1 MPGAPSGGG
10 APGHGPD
17 GGPRPAP
24 TPSPDPAPTP
34 PPDPTPPPG
43 PSPVPDPPPVPAR
56 RPLGEV
62 AALISAGTG
71 LLGLLLGF
79 FGLPAVVSSPTAVRV
94 TVTETATV
102 PGPTVTVTAPSAD
115 HPDPG
120 SGPSASPSGSPGAE
134 RQSLTLF
141 DPVDGSAALSA
152 GSGTL
157 KGKAYA
163 DAVTVAFC
171 TTGRFTEYNLGTD
184 WKKFR
189 ATVGLDDGSSDWPM
203 RVQIDADGR
212 HLKNVRAG
220 LGDPQGIDVDV
231 TGVTRLRIGY
241 EVLGDT
247 CDYENQP
254 RLVLGNPAL
263 SR

>member
-1 MPGAPSGGG
+1 M
-10 APGHGPD
+10 
-17 GGPRPAP
+17 PAP
-24 TPSPDPAPTP
+24 APA
-34 PPDPTPPPG
+34 
-43 PSPVPDPPPVPAR
+43 PAR

-189 ATVGLDDGSSDWPM
+189 ATVGLDEDPPT
-203 RVQIDADGR
+203 GR
-212 HLKNVRAG
+212 
-220 LGDPQGIDVDV
+220 
-231 TGVTRLRIGY
+231 
-241 EVLGDT
+241 
-247 CDYENQP
+247 
-254 RLVLGNPAL
+254 
-263 SR
+263 

>member
-1 MPGAPSGGG
+1 M
-10 APGHGPD
+10 
-17 GGPRPAP
+17 PAP
-24 TPSPDPAPTP
+24 APA
-34 PPDPTPPPG
+34 
-43 PSPVPDPPPVPAR
+43 PAR

>member
-1 MPGAPSGGG
+1 MSRPVVAVRQCLGRADRGLQSSSEAKSTVNNGGWD
-10 APGHGPD
+10 ARSAFRSWCARGH
-17 GGPRPAP
+17 R
-24 TPSPDPAPTP
+24 
-34 PPDPTPPPG
+34 
-43 PSPVPDPPPVPAR
+43 
-56 RPLGEV
+56 
-62 AALISAGTG
+62 
-71 LLGLLLGF
+71 F

-115 HPDPG
+115 RSDPGSG

-152 GSGTL
+152 ASGTL
-157 KGKAYA
+157 KGKKGKACA
-163 DAVTVAFC
+163 DAVAVAFC
-171 TTGRFTEYNLGTD
+171 TSGRFTEYNLGTD
-184 WKKFR
+184 WKRFR
-189 ATVGLDDGSSDWPM
+189 ATAGLDDGSSDWPM
-203 RVQIDADGR
+203 RVQTDADGR